1 MQDSPLQ
8 SQSHLFS
15 FSTSRAANTKSSVT
29 TVSNCS
35 RNALK
40 EAKRKKI
47 LVVGLGDTG
56 KSSIIL
62 KFLYGFPDA
71 RNYGPEES
79 YFTSIKYEIAS
90 LLSNTN

>member
-1 MQDSPLQ
+1 MQDSPLL
-8 SQSHLFS
+8 SHSNRFS
-15 FSTSRAANTKSSVT
+15 FSTSRAINTKSSVT
-29 TVSNCS
+29 TVSNHS
-35 RNALK
+35 KNALN

-79 YFTSIKYEIAS
+79 YFTSIK
-90 LLSNTN
+90 